1 MAKIFFLI
9 LVITQLTTTS
19 FAQKWNSLSI
29 SQKTA
34 LSKKTAEQVYNQIE
48 HKIPEERRPFI
59 KRFGWIAIFDYNEYN
74 VLASVK
80 LAQGGLECNFGTILN
95 RGLVG
100 NNYFSIKCRGK
111 NHKNHNCFVLNDG
124 GTLSH
129 FVRYN
134 NAFDSFRGH
143 TIHLKK
149 YYNSLF
155 KYNSYK
161 SWTAVLAKRYAVDK
175 RYANKLNSLIEQY
188 GLTNFDIKI

>member
-1 MAKIFFLI
+1 MRKSFFLI
-9 LVITQLTTTS
+9 LFIALTTAS
-19 FAQKWNSLSI
+19 FAQKWNNLSVL
-29 SQKTA
+29 QKTSLA
-34 LSKKTAEQVYNQIE
+34 KKTAESVYNQIKE
-48 HKIPEERRPFI
+48 NIPEERRPFI
-59 KRFGWIAIFDYNEYN
+59 KRFGWLAVFDYNEYN

-80 LAQGGLECNFGTILN
+80 LAQGGLECKFGTILN

-111 NHKNHNCFVLNDG
+111 NHKDHNCFVLDDG

-143 TIHLKK
+143 TIHLKQHYK
-149 YYNSLF
+149 SVF
-155 KYNSYK
+155 KYNNYK

-175 RYANKLNSLIEQY
+175 RYASKLNSLIEQY
-188 GLTNFDIKI
+188 RLTKFDVKI